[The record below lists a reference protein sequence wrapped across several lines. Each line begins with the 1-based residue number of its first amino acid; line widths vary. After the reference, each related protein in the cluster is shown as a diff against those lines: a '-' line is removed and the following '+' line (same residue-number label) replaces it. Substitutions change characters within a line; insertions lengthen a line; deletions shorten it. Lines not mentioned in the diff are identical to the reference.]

1 MLVINLLLSPV
12 PPTVS
17 LIPAPLVR
25 VTSRASLAAEGE
37 CCFRQVGAL
46 TVSLSSFWFGL
57 MEHLENSKVS
67 LALPSKGSSEVMRGE
82 YELLKPRPGPFQRGG
97 ALSGKRGR
105 LCMSQS
111 SAAQAP
117 GCSPHRCDL
126 PETA

>member
-25 VTSRASLAAEGE
+25 VTSRASLAAESE
-37 CCFRQVGAL
+37 CRFRQVGAL
-46 TVSLSSFWFGL
+46 TVSPSSFWFGCK
-57 MEHLENSKVS
+57 EHLENSKVS
-67 LALPSKGSSEVMRGE
+67 LTLPSKGSSEVMRGE
-82 YELLKPRPGPFQRGG
+82 YELLKPRPGPFQRGR

-105 LCMSQS
+105 LCMSPS

-117 GCSPHRCDL
+117 GCRCDL